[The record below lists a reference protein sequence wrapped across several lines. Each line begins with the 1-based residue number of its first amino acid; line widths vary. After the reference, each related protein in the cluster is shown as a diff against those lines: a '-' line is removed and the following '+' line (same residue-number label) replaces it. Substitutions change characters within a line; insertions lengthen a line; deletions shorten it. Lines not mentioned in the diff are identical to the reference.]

1 MTKIKDNSI
10 NKILLTN
17 KNQPEI
23 TEFVNY
29 ERQAAIHDLVN
40 ENFFEIKEE
49 NVIGPFNINL
59 SLHESILIKSI
70 SNEDNSFNKTYRIP
84 INSLKKTIKFY
95 HNACTRY
102 FDSIKDGSID
112 DIEKIENNKVYIQ
125 SDETRKMAQN
135 FKFIDYYYLI
145 LAERKDVDKLVI
157 EE

>member
-1 MTKIKDNSI
+1 MTKSKDNSI

-29 ERQAAIHDLVN
+29 ERQAAIHDLIN

-59 SLHESILIKSI
+59 SIHESILIKSI

-84 INSLKKTIKFY
+84 VNSLKKIIKFY

-112 DIEKIENNKVYIQ
+112 DIEKIENNRRKIHDEGAEILKKLMKKNFNIDHQTARRLFTLLYSLYI
-125 SDETRKMAQN
+125 
-135 FKFIDYYYLI
+135 
-145 LAERKDVDKLVI
+145 
-157 EE
+157 